1 MQPGVSSSP
10 VMISAHQ
17 GEIACLAMN
26 QQGTMVATASDKV
39 MMYSNCLY
47 IMFRVWNN
55 T

>member
-10 VMISAHQ
+10 VTISAHQ

-39 MMYSNCLY
+39 S
-47 IMFRVWNN
+47 
-55 T
+55 